1 VYKLVIAEKPSV
13 AQSIASVIGA
23 DTRKDGYLE
32 GNGWLVSWCVGHLVE
47 LMMPEDYEE
56 KYGKWKKEDLP
67 IFPDTWKYTVSS
79 STKKQFRILKDL
91 MDRSDVDSLVCATD
105 AGREGELIFRLVYEQ
120 AGCRKPFNRLWIS
133 SKEDQAIR
141 DGFTALKPSAEY
153 DALYQA
159 ALCRERADWLVG
171 INATRLFSC
180 LYRQTLNV
188 GRVMTPTLA
197 MVVERDAEIQNFVS
211 EPFYTVSLIA
221 DGITAVSEKFKER
234 ADAEK
239 LLAVCRP
246 GEIVMIT
253 SFQKSDRK
261 ENPPKLYDLTTLQ
274 RDANRILGFTAQ
286 QTLDYAQSLYEK
298 KLITYPRTDSRYLTE
313 DMKEKIPVLL
323 EQIARKSGITEKITV
338 RMESVIN
345 SKKVS
350 DHHAI
355 IPTEYMAAADTGS
368 LSAGEKA
375 VLDLITARFLSA
387 PGNPCCYTETKLEL
401 KKADVIF
408 TSKSR
413 IVTDTGWKAVEKQ
426 ILGKDATPEKDE
438 KQEIPADSSL
448 CEGKNL
454 TIQNA
459 EIKEGRTEPKKHF
472 TEDTLLSAMEKA
484 GSGEIPEEAER
495 QGIGTPATRAG
506 IIEKLVQKGFIERT
520 GNKKNKLLLAT
531 DKGKSLVSVV
541 PDQIRSA
548 SLTADW
554 EQKLLQV
561 EKKDYGSDR
570 FMQEIRGMVTDLV
583 RDNQNPQNQ
592 DLFRKKET
600 KAIGKCPVCG
610 SDVVEKRKGWF
621 CSNPDCRFGL
631 WADNRFFASIGKS
644 MTADLAEKLLT
655 GKPVRLKKCRSR
667 KTGNTFDADVTMQA
681 GADGKPSFSLQFEK
695 GKWL

>member
-1 VYKLVIAEKPSV
+1 MYKLVIAEKPSV

-413 IVTDTGWKAVEKQ
+413 IVTDAGWKAVEKQ

>member
-1 VYKLVIAEKPSV
+1 MYKLVIAEKPSV

-23 DTRKDGYLE
+23 NTRKDGYLE

-56 KYGKWKKEDLP
+56 KYGKWKMEDLP
-67 IFPDTWKYTVSS
+67 IFPENWKYTVSS
-79 STKKQFRILKDL
+79 STRKQFGILKDL
-91 MDRSDVDSLVCATD
+91 MDRSDVESLVCATD

-120 AGCRKPFNRLWIS
+120 AGCRKPFYRLWIS
-133 SKEDQAIR
+133 SMEDQAIR
-141 DGFTALKPSAEY
+141 DGFSSLRSSEEY

-180 LYRQTLNV
+180 LYHQTLNV

-197 MVVERDAEIQNFVS
+197 MVVERDTEIRNFVS
-211 EPFYTVSLIA
+211 EPFYTVCIQA
-221 DGITAVSEKFKER
+221 DGITAVSQKFKER
-234 ADAEK
+234 QDAEM
-239 LLAVCRP
+239 LLGSCRQ
-246 GEIVMIT
+246 GDSVT
-253 SFQKSDRK
+253 VTLLQKTDRK

-286 QTLDYAQSLYEK
+286 QTLDHAQSLYEK
-298 KLITYPRTDSRYLTE
+298 KLITYPRTDSRYLTD
-313 DMKEKIPVLL
+313 DMKEKIPVLA
-323 EQIARKSGITEKITV
+323 EQIAAKAGLAGTIPV
-338 RMESVIN
+338 RAETVIN

-355 IPTEYMAAADTGS
+355 IPTETMATADTDS

-375 VLDLITARFLSA
+375 VLNLIVARFLSA

-401 KKADVIF
+401 KKGDAVF

-413 IVTDTGWKAVEKQ
+413 IVTDPGWKAVEKQ
-426 ILGKDATPEKDE
+426 ILGKDAAPDKEE
-438 KQEIPADSSL
+438 KQETPADISL
-448 CEGKNL
+448 YKGKNL

-459 EIKEGRTEPKKHF
+459 EIKEGKTEPKKRF

-484 GSGEIPEEAER
+484 GSGEMPEEAER

-520 GNKKNKLLLAT
+520 GNKKNKLLLT
-531 DKGKSLVSVV
+531 TEKGSNLVSVV
-541 PDQIRSA
+541 PDQIKSA

-554 EQKLLQV
+554 EQKLLKV
-561 EKKDYGSDR
+561 EKKEYGSKQ

-583 RDNQNPQNQ
+583 LDNQNPQNQ
-592 DLFRKKET
+592 DLFRKSEAKV
-600 KAIGKCPVCG
+600 IGKCPVCG

-621 CSNPDCRFGL
+621 CSNPACRFGL
-631 WADNRFFASIGKS
+631 WADNRFFASIGKD

-667 KTGNTFDADVTMQA
+667 KTGNTFDADVTMLI
-681 GADGKPSFSLQFEK
+681 GDDGKPSFSLKFEK
-695 GKWL
+695 EKR

>member
-1 VYKLVIAEKPSV
+1 MYKLVIAEKPSV